1 MNFNESGQC
10 RAYGKTMKRAFT
22 LIELL
27 VVIAI
32 IAILAAILFPV
43 FAQAK
48 NAAKSA
54 ANLSNLKQIGLAH
67 IAYSSDN
74 DDILPL
80 AVRFENA
87 ANQASAFGGTLTTSP
102 ANVIPWTEA
111 VYPYTKNRDIY
122 TSPNEPSVT
131 GSGATKAWNQAQF
144 FGVVPRAASMS
155 SSGAYAMGGSL
166 ANGAYIDGPFGS
178 ADSNG
183 NAVSS
188 VSQSGVDRVSDTILV
203 ADAGAY
209 DMGLISGGAGVSN
222 GALCFSPY
230 TVNGVG
236 QWTGTVYAGPWAR
249 KTVSGGYNGGK
260 SCTYDSGQRGSTT
273 FVAVDG
279 SARAMDLRGRIY
291 QKGTSGGNSV
301 ISKMWVGSLDE

>member
-1 MNFNESGQC
+1 M
-10 RAYGKTMKRAFT
+10 KTLATRAFT

-67 IAYSSDN
+67 ISYASDN
-74 DDILPL
+74 DDVLPL
-80 AVRFENA
+80 AVRFEDSAGQA
-87 ANQASAFGGTLTTSP
+87 AAFGATLTTYP

-111 VYPYTKNRDIY
+111 IYPYTKNRDIY
-122 TSPNEPSVT
+122 TSPNESAVGGT
-131 GSGATKAWNQAQF
+131 GAQRAWNQAQF
-144 FGVVPRAASMS
+144 FGVVPRAASLS
-155 SSGAYAMGGSL
+155 STGAYAMGGSL

-178 ADSNG
+178 AD
-183 NAVSS
+183 AYSS
-188 VSQSGVDRVSDTILV
+188 VGSMSQSAVDRVSDTILV

-209 DMGLISGGAGVSN
+209 DMGLISGNPTVSN
-222 GALCFSPY
+222 GALCFAPY
-230 TVNGVG
+230 TANGTA
-236 QWTGTVYAGPWAR
+236 QWSGSIYAGPWAR

-260 SCTYDSGQRGSTT
+260 ACSYDAGQRGSTT

-279 SARAMDLRGRIY
+279 SARSMDLKGRIY
-291 QKGTSGGNSV
+291 EKGTSGGNPVLSR
-301 ISKMWVGSLDE
+301 MWVGSLD

>member
-1 MNFNESGQC
+1 MRTLAN
-10 RAYGKTMKRAFT
+10 RAFT

-54 ANLSNLKQIGLAH
+54 ANLSNLKQIGLAQ
-67 IAYSSDN
+67 IGYSSDN
-74 DDILPL
+74 DDLFPL
-80 AVRFENA
+80 AVRFEDSAGQA
-87 ANQASAFGGTLTTSP
+87 AAFGSTITTTP

-111 VYPYTKNRDIY
+111 IYPYTKNRDIY
-122 TSPNEPSVT
+122 TSPNESAVGGT
-131 GSGATKAWNQAQF
+131 GAQKAWNQAQF
-144 FGVVPRAASMS
+144 FGVVPRAASLS
-155 SSGAYAMGGSL
+155 TTGAYSMAGAL

-178 ADSNG
+178 ADAYT
-183 NAVSS
+183 AVSS
-188 VSQSGVDRVSDTILV
+188 VSQSSVDRVSDTIMV

-209 DMGLISGGAGVSN
+209 DMGLISGAPAVSN
-222 GALCFSPY
+222 GALCFTPY
-230 TVNGVG
+230 TANGTG
-236 QWTGTVYAGPWAR
+236 QWTGTIYAGPWAR

-260 SCTYDSGQRGSTT
+260 TCTYETGQHGSST

-279 SARAMDLRGRIY
+279 SARSMDLKGRIY
-291 QKGTSGGNSV
+291 EKGTSGGNPVVSR
-301 ISKMWVGSLDE
+301 MWVGSLDN